1 MRLDRRMTTLEQAAA
16 TRVAAE
22 REAEVA
28 ALLDMIP
35 TADLRL
41 LLAASRARRE
51 GRPLTAEERDVLD
64 RHAPALARLVEMGA
78 V

>member
-1 MRLDRRMTTLEQAAA
+1 MRLGERVVKLEQAAA
-16 TRVAAE
+16 TGATMG

-41 LLAASRARRE
+41 LLVASRARRE

-64 RHAPALARLVEMGA
+64 RHAPALARVAA
-78 V
+78 VPEG